1 MTHNLFLTI
10 SKTSLDEID
19 KFLWYF
25 QIYTTLKK
33 ELDIG
38 DYPYP
43 KLSQSLINGVYGKSN
58 LNKWLISD
66 ENYEEGFC

>member
-1 MTHNLFLTI
+1 MTHNPFLTI

-38 DYPYP
+38 DYPYTRF
-43 KLSQSLINGVYGKSN
+43 SQSLINGVYGKSN